1 MHPVVLIGESP
12 PMKKL
17 YEQIEKVA
25 PLPVTVLITGET
37 GTGKD
42 LAANRIHQLSGR
54 SRGPFVPANM
64 GAIPRELVASTLFGH
79 EKGAF
84 TGADRQA
91 RGVFE
96 RARGGTLFLDEIETM
111 DEKTQISLLRV
122 LETKRF
128 QRVGGGDFI
137 DTDVRILAAS
147 NQDLRRA
154 IREGSFR
161 EDLYYRLHVFAIEMP
176 PLRERGSDVLLL
188 AGHFLKHYGKEL
200 DKKISRI
207 SPEAERLLS
216 SHKWPGNVRELEN
229 LMLRAV
235 VSATGDTVT
244 DRLLAGTENTEASTE
259 DRVEIEVGS
268 SLESLERTLIKL
280 TLDKVLGSKTLAA
293 EMLGLSRKGI
303 YNKMKR
309 YNL

>member
-1 MHPVVLIGESP
+1 MYPEVMIGESLTT
-12 PMKKL
+12 KKL
-17 YEQIEKVA
+17 EEQIEKVA
-25 PLPVTVLITGET
+25 PLTVTVLITGET

-42 LAANRIHQLSGR
+42 LAATRIHQLSGR
-54 SRGPFVPANM
+54 SRGPFVPVNM

-79 EKGAF
+79 EKGSF
-84 TGADRQA
+84 TGADRQT
-91 RGVFE
+91 GGLFE
-96 RARGGTLFLDEIETM
+96 RARGGTLFLDEIETT

-122 LETKRF
+122 LETKCF
-128 QRVGGGDFI
+128 QRVGGSDFI

-147 NQDLRRA
+147 NQNLREA

-161 EDLYYRLHVFAIEMP
+161 EDLYYRLNVFAIEVP
-176 PLRERGSDVLLL
+176 PLRKRGADILLL
-188 AGHFLKHYGKEL
+188 AGYFLKHYSREL
-200 DKKISRI
+200 DKNVTRI
-207 SPEAERLLS
+207 SPEAEKLLTS
-216 SHKWPGNVRELEN
+216 YKWPGNVRELEN

-244 DRLLAGTENTEASTE
+244 DRLLARTENREASAR
-259 DRVEIEVGS
+259 DRVKIEVGS